1 MKRLTLIRHGKS
13 SWKDS
18 ALADFERPLN
28 QRGMRDAPRMGQRL
42 ASRGLVPDFILS
54 SPARRAH
61 QTATALAERLEL
73 SEPQLGYQSS
83 IYQAE
88 PATLLALIRGFDDK
102 WRHVMIVGHNPGLTD
117 LGNLLAD
124 GAIDNLPTCGLLVIE
139 FAVDRWTE
147 VAPRGGIL
155 TLFDFPKNPAT

>member
-13 SWKDS
+13 SWKDC
-18 ALADFERPLN
+18 ALADFDRPLN
-28 QRGMRDAPRMGQRL
+28 PRGMRDAPRMGQRL

-61 QTATALAERLEL
+61 QTATALAERLGL
-73 SEPQLGYQSS
+73 SEPQLGLQSS

-88 PATLLALIRGFDDK
+88 PATLLELIRGFEQN

-124 GAIDNLPTCGLLVIE
+124 GVIDNLPTCGLLVID

-147 VAPRGGIL
+147 IAPRGGTL
-155 TLFDFPKNPAT
+155 KLFDFPKNPAT